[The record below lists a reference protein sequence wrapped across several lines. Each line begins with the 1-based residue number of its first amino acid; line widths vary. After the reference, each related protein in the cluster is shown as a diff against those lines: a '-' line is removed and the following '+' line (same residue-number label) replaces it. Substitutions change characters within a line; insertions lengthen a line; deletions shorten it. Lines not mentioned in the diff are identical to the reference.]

1 LARSVAIWNKQSAQS
16 NSARGRDHIV
26 VALFVQLPA
35 RRIHGV
41 PHNQPRTGKIMR
53 RLLAAASAF
62 ASSPTSAI
70 ITSSLISL
78 TTFSILPA
86 QALPAGILHEPLCAP
101 ERAFAPAPVRESS
114 GDLPC
119 LEAPPSASALAEA
132 RGYLVDTA
140 TPGYTMSRQG
150 PVLAIERLHPEFAI
164 RLADAIREARASGLP
179 EAGIFSAYRPPAF
192 GVGGFSDKFNSLH
205 SYGLAVDLTGIGG
218 PGSAEAQR
226 WHAIAAKHGVI
237 CPYGW
242 GNRAEWNH
250 CQPTSIKI
258 VLAQNELRETI
269 SADGPRDL
277 EAMFEAGNAMLQS
290 PGSASE
296 TAAAEVPV
304 HPVAN
309 EVRRTERRRESEE
322 RGSRNAKSNAKNN
335 GSGNVKRKTR
345 LAVIRHG
352 KKDDDDD
359 DD

>member
-1 LARSVAIWNKQSAQS
+1 
-16 NSARGRDHIV
+16 
-26 VALFVQLPA
+26 
-35 RRIHGV
+35 
-41 PHNQPRTGKIMR
+41 MR

-70 ITSSLISL
+70 
-78 TTFSILPA
+78 TTASFLSFTAFSIVAA
-86 QALPAGILHEPLCAP
+86 QALPVGILHEPVCAP
-101 ERAFAPAPVRESS
+101 ESAFAHAPVRESS
-114 GDLPC
+114 GDMPC

-132 RGYLVDTA
+132 RGYLIETA

-150 PVLAIERLHPEFAI
+150 PALAIERLHPEFAI
-164 RLADAIREARASGLP
+164 RLADAIREARVSGLP

-192 GVGGFSDKFNSLH
+192 GIGGFADKFNSLH

-277 EAMFEAGNAMLQS
+277 EAMFEAGNAMLES
-290 PGSASE
+290 PGNAGVAAGAEPPVHLVAERSVRRGERRHESE
-296 TAAAEVPV
+296 TRAG
-304 HPVAN
+304 
-309 EVRRTERRRESEE
+309 RER
-322 RGSRNAKSNAKNN
+322 KSTDDDR
-335 GSGNVKRKTR
+335 KRKSR
-345 LAVIRHG
+345 LAVARRRD
-352 KKDDDDD
+352 KDDDDD
-359 DD
+359 D